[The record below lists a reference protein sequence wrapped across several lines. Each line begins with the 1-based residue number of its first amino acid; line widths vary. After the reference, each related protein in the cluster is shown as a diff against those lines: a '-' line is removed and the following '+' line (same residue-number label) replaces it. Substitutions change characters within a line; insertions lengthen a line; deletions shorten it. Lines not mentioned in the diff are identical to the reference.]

1 MMYMSGSGLQI
12 FSLMIVFQLIK
23 GALSGMMAVNRSES
37 RSPVFLAH
45 VDTADVQSRR
55 LLQPSNI

>member
-23 GALSGMMAVNRSES
+23 GALSGMMAVNRSELPPCLS
-37 RSPVFLAH
+37 GSGGQR
-45 VDTADVQSRR
+45 
-55 LLQPSNI
+55 

>member
-37 RSPVFLAH
+37 RSGVYLAH
-45 VDTADVQSRR
+45 LDNADAH
-55 LLQPSNI
+55 L